1 MRYLIA
7 THLTGQNAARLFAKV
22 VFHGNYFHRNGLCLG
37 DVSCALIEKPSKKVF
52 RPAHTQVFLGMLVFR
67 RRS

>member
-22 VFHGNYFHRNGLCLG
+22 VFHRNSFHHNGLCLLG
-37 DVSCALIEKPSKKVF
+37 EASCALIDKP
-52 RPAHTQVFLGMLVFR
+52 
-67 RRS
+67 